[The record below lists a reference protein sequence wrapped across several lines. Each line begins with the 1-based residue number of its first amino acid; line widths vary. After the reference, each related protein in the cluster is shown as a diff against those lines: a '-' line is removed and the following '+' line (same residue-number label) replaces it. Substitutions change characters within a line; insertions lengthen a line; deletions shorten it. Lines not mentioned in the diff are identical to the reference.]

1 MAGRRG
7 WGWRACGWSVC
18 PSATFD
24 VLDVQGGSRTAT
36 GQRLGSGRSGL
47 AGGFCNLRQPNF
59 RQVARRSF
67 SGTFASFSKPLNP
80 PRRSHHHQAP
90 KTPRQDFQPPPSQWV
105 NTTTF
110 SARSF
115 PQLAMGVLGSL
126 FGGVYLASG
135 GSSKTPATPPI
146 NASSSD
152 EADFIK
158 KFLETSETTEKQAP
172 AAAPAKH

>member
-67 SGTFASFSKPLNP
+67 SGTFASENTP
-80 PRRSHHHQAP
+80 PGLPTASVTMGQYYNLFGQ
-90 KTPRQDFQPPPSQWV
+90 K
-105 NTTTF
+105 
-110 SARSF
+110 
-115 PQLAMGVLGSL
+115 LAMGVLGSL

>member
-1 MAGRRG
+1 M
-7 WGWRACGWSVC
+7 ACGREWSVLS
-18 PSATFD
+18 SAALTFWKCKRKR
-24 VLDVQGGSRTAT
+24 GSRAAT
-36 GQRLGSGRSGL
+36 GQRLGSSGRSGL
-47 AGGFCNLRQPNF
+47 ALLL
-59 RQVARRSF
+59 
-67 SGTFASFSKPLNP
+67 TFASFSNPSNP

-110 SARSF
+110 SARRS
-115 PQLAMGVLGSL
+115 PPNTSLAMGVLGSL

-158 KFLETSETTEKQAP
+158 KFLETSEATEKEAP